1 MFWQS
6 FASTHP
12 AKNKLILEEQ
22 TVPALIQF
30 TKDLQVSVAAKN
42 NFKTAENIYWIAE
55 CFFQLRSLNELEL
68 VYQKCA
74 SFVQKYNAD
83 AGIQLNTT
91 YGKLLIEK
99 GWYEKSIQHLTKLS
113 TSTNH
118 KTLLCEIQLIL
129 ADAYQ
134 RLQQTDKSIVCY
146 QYVLKNA
153 TNDIQKAKAY
163 NGIGSYYILI
173 SQLDSAQIAYN
184 NGILFLQK
192 SVGLKHSLYAQISY
206 NLGIIADRRNDY
218 YNAEKHFSTALDIYK
233 VRAGENHPKTA
244 NAYGA
249 LGSLFLLEDNP
260 EKALYYS
267 LKERNILLSLHNDK
281 HPDLI
286 YSLLNCGKIY
296 YLLGNKIESEKVLSQ
311 AINIIETHFG
321 KQHNLYKQCIVELAE
336 TYIAQQKMNAAAQ
349 LLAQAKQLPKDEY
362 SGDIFMQSGDNYL
375 AQKLYKNAIVDYQ
388 KSIALF
394 EAYYGKKNTYALNAY
409 IGLSNAYLQNG
420 QLEKAAQIA
429 DDALQITLQ
438 NNKVVLPYDN
448 WICLVQKA
456 RCKKALFQQNIPD
469 ETLLKQEIIKL
480 KQAITIANNIK
491 HTLYTSGSQAYF
503 AEKMTVLNQLGIY
516 FLANWYKKRDSYF
529 YDNLLYF
536 TENNKANLL
545 RNKIITY
552 QSNEILPKA
561 EKEQA
566 HYLTS
571 QLNYFT
577 ILKENNE
584 KSVLSIDDSILFYTT
599 QFEQFTQ
606 HIEQKYPKIYYLK
619 FGNKT
624 ISANKIQSSINP
636 NTSFIEY
643 IQDGENY
650 YYLHTKKNELS
661 FNKCGKIST
670 IDAMIHNLQQSIVH
684 KKYNI
689 ILAGQI
695 SSLLLPDD
703 LETQLIIAPAANL
716 YAIPFDVLTQQ
727 NKYLIEKHNI
737 QYTFSANTYFRNRMP
752 IENKNVIALFP
763 NYEGTAFP
771 ELNSTK
777 EQESLQKFRDFQ
789 VFKNVVTNHA
799 TILQKP
805 IISGIVH
812 IGAHL
817 AIDTF
822 RPMQS
827 AIVIHPNHK
836 QQLTIDEIWKL
847 NLNAQLVTLAACQ
860 SNYGLLQSSEGLK
873 NFAWAFH
880 YAGARNILST
890 QWNASDKSTGIIIDN
905 FYENLRNGQSKAEA
919 LRAAKLYYLKN
930 ADAIGIQPFFWS
942 NFYLYGD
949 DTDVTLKTPF
959 LVKFW
964 WMPIIFLIMCYIGI
978 SFIRKHYVKKQY
990 DHI

>member
-1 MFWQS
+1 M
-6 FASTHP
+6 
-12 AKNKLILEEQ
+12 EEQ
-22 TVPALIQF
+22 TIPALIQF
-30 TKDLQVSVAAKN
+30 TKEIHASVADRN
-42 NFKTAENIYWIAE
+42 NYKTAENIYWIAE
-55 CFFQLRSLNELEL
+55 CFFQLRALNELES
-68 VYQKCA
+68 VYKKCD
-74 SFVQKYNAD
+74 SFVQHNNPE

-99 GWYEKSIQHLTKLS
+99 GSYEDCIQHLTKLI
-113 TSTNH
+113 TTTND
-118 KTLLCEIQLIL
+118 KKLLCDIYLIL

-134 RLQQTDKSIVCY
+134 RLQQTNKSIICF
-146 QYVLKNA
+146 QYVIKNA
-153 TNDIQKAKAY
+153 TIDIQKAKAY
-163 NGIGSYYILI
+163 NGIGSYYILL
-173 SQLDSAQIAYN
+173 SQLDSAQIAYK
-184 NGILFLQK
+184 NGISFLQK
-192 SVGLKHSLYAQISY
+192 SVGLKHSLYAQICY
-206 NLGIIADRRNDY
+206 NMGIIADRKSDY
-218 YNAEKHFSTALDIYK
+218 YNAEKYFSTALDIYK
-233 VRAGENHPKTA
+233 IRAGENHPKTA

-249 LGSLFLLEDNP
+249 LGSLYLLEDNP

-296 YLLGNKIESEKVLSQ
+296 FLLGNKLESEKVLSQ
-311 AINIIETHFG
+311 AIRIIETHFG

-336 TYIAQQKMNAAAQ
+336 TYIAQKKMNAAAL
-349 LLAQAKQLPKDEY
+349 LLAQAKQLAEDEY
-362 SGDIFMQSGDNYL
+362 SGDIYMQSGDNYL
-375 AQKLYKNAIVDYQ
+375 VQKVYQHAIVDYQ

-409 IGLSNAYLQNG
+409 IGLSNAYLQNA
-420 QLEKAAQIA
+420 QLEKALQIA
-429 DDALQITLQ
+429 DNALQITLQ
-438 NNKVVLPYDN
+438 NNKVILPYDN

-456 RCKKALFQQNIPD
+456 RCKKALFQKNTPN
-469 ETLLKQEIIKL
+469 ETLLKQEIYHL
-480 KQAITIANNIK
+480 KQAIAIANKIK

-503 AEKMTVLNQLGIY
+503 ADKMTELNQLGIY
-516 FLANWYKKRDSYF
+516 FLANWYPKRDSYF
-529 YDNLLYF
+529 YDNLFYF

-545 RNKIITY
+545 RNKIVTY
-552 QSNEILPKA
+552 QSNEILPKV

-566 HYLTS
+566 HYITS

-577 ILKENNE
+577 LLKENSE
-584 KSVLSIDDSILFYTT
+584 KNIPSIDDSILFYTT

-606 HIEQKYPKIYYLK
+606 HIEQKYPKIFYLK
-619 FGNKT
+619 FGNKSIT
-624 ISANKIQSSINP
+624 TNKIQQALNA

-650 YYLHTKKNELS
+650 YYIHTKKSALS
-661 FNKCGKIST
+661 FNKCGKIPT
-670 IDAMIHNLQQSIVH
+670 IDSMVNHLQQSIIH

-689 ILAGQI
+689 HLANQI
-695 SSLLLPDD
+695 STLLLPNN

-716 YAIPFDVLTQQ
+716 YAAPFDALTQQ
-727 NKYLIEKHNI
+727 NKYLIEKYNI

-752 IENKNVIALFP
+752 IENKNVIAIFP
-763 NYEGTAFP
+763 SYKGTAFP
-771 ELNSTK
+771 ELNITK
-777 EQESLQKFRDFQ
+777 EQESLQKFSDFQ

-805 IISGIVH
+805 IVSGIVH
-812 IGAHL
+812 VGAHL
-817 AIDTF
+817 AIDTLQ
-822 RPMQS
+822 PMQS
-827 AIVIHPNHK
+827 AIVIHPKNK
-836 QQLTIDEIWKL
+836 QQLTLDEIWKL

-860 SNYGLLQSSEGLK
+860 SNFGVQQSSEGLK

-890 QWNASDKSTGIIIDN
+890 QWNASDKSTAIIIDN

-919 LRAAKLYYLKN
+919 LRSAKLNYLKS
-930 ADAIGIQPFFWS
+930 ADAIGIQPFYWS

-949 DTDVTLKTPF
+949 DTDIALKTPF

-964 WMPIIFLIMCYIGI
+964 WMPIFFLIMCYIGI
-978 SFIRKHYVKKQY
+978 SFVRKHYVKKQY